1 MSSQTMR
8 LQLKN
13 FYLTYL
19 DPSQK
24 IVGPGILLD
33 QLISQLEKFMPYYGI
48 ACKESAPSTGTVH
61 YHVLI
66 CCKEKCRTR
75 NAEILEIEGIHPHIE
90 KVQNNLRRIIEYIK
104 KNGDIAEYNKD
115 ACPVKDGTLSKREK
129 NRTLAEG
136 DLEEEYFKGNIGP
149 IDVIR
154 AVKVRSI
161 FKMNRKPEPY
171 KKKLILW
178 FKGATGE
185 HKTRTAVEIA
195 GRYFDNDYWMSNDTL
210 KWFDGYHG
218 QRVAIIDDFRKSM
231 LTDWSYLLRLL
242 DGYSLCVQI
251 KGGFEIWKPEVI
263 IITSPGSPEE
273 AFQWINKNGETEE
286 WDKQE
291 QLTRRLVY
299 EDTEQVYDFP
309 LWEEDRRRLMATVED
324 FLGINHEQE
333 MVEED
338 LELSPILPEPSQ
350 IDEA

>member
-1 MSSQTMR
+1 
-8 LQLKN
+8 
-13 FYLTYL
+13 
-19 DPSQK
+19 
-24 IVGPGILLD
+24 
-33 QLISQLEKFMPYYGI
+33 MPYYGI

-75 NAEILEIEGIHPHIE
+75 NAEILEIEGIHPHVE

-129 NRTLAEG
+129 NRILAEG
-136 DLEEEYFKGNIGP
+136 NLEEEYFKGNIGP

-154 AVKVRSI
+154 AVKVRGI
-161 FKMNRKPEPY
+161 FSMQRKPDPY
-171 KKKLILW
+171 TKKLVLW
-178 FKGATGE
+178 FKGDSGE
-185 HKTRTAVEIA
+185 GKTRSAVEVA
-195 GRYFDNDYWMSNDTL
+195 TRYNLNWWMSNESL
-210 KWFDGYHG
+210 KWFDGFEG
-218 QRVAIIDDFRKSM
+218 QQVAIIDEFRKTM

-242 DGYSLCVQI
+242 DGYSLFVQV
-251 KGGFEIWKPEVI
+251 KGGFTKWNPKIVVI
-263 IITSPGSPEE
+263 TTPASPEE
-273 AFQWINKNGETEE
+273 CFSWVDKDGQTKD
-286 WDKQE
+286 WDRME
-291 QLTRRLVY
+291 QLIRRLTYKDQLQVY
-299 EDTEQVYDFP
+299 EFP
-309 LWEEDRRRLMATVED
+309 LWDDEKERLKATVED

>member
-75 NAEILEIEGIHPHIE
+75 NAEILEIEGIHPHVE

-115 ACPVKDGTLSKREK
+115 ACPIKDGTLSKREK
-129 NRTLAEG
+129 NRILAEG
-136 DLEEEYFKGNIGP
+136 NLEEEYFKGNIGP

-154 AVKVRSI
+154 AVKVRGI
-161 FKMNRKPEPY
+161 FNMQRKPDPY
-171 KKKLILW
+171 KKKLVLW
-178 FKGATGE
+178 FKGDTGE
-185 HKTRTAVEIA
+185 GKTRSAVELA
-195 GRYFDNDYWMSNDTL
+195 ERYSLNWWMSNESL
-210 KWFDGYHG
+210 KWFDGFEG
-218 QRVAIIDDFRKSM
+218 QQVAIIDEFRKTM

-242 DGYSLCVQI
+242 DGYSLFVQV
-251 KGGFEIWKPEVI
+251 KGGFTKWNPKIVVI
-263 IITSPGSPEE
+263 TTPASPEE
-273 AFQWINKNGETEE
+273 CFSWVDKDGQTKD
-286 WDKQE
+286 WDRME
-291 QLTRRLVY
+291 QLIRRLTYKDQLQVY
-299 EDTEQVYDFP
+299 EFP
-309 LWEEDRRRLMATVED
+309 LWDDEKERLKATVED
-324 FLGINHEQE
+324 YLGINDQAVIEEE
-333 MVEED
+333 MTM
-338 LELSPILPEPSQ
+338 SPILPEPSQ
-350 IDEA
+350 NDEA

>member
-1 MSSQTMR
+1 MIPSVRIQNKNIYATYNDSQNLITGPTLLLEM
-8 LQLKN
+8 LTKN
-13 FYLTYL
+13 LEQWHPVYGICCQEKAPTTGMKHFHILVMCNETVKTRAGGEVL
-19 DPSQK
+19 M
-24 IVGPGILLD
+24 INGILPH
-33 QLISQLEKFMPYYGI
+33 LEK
-48 ACKESAPSTGTVH
+48 V
-61 YHVLI
+61 
-66 CCKEKCRTR
+66 R
-75 NAEILEIEGIHPHIE
+75 NNIKA
-90 KVQNNLRRIIEYIK
+90 IIDYIK
-104 KNGDIAEYNKD
+104 KGGEFSEYNKEN
-115 ACPVKDGTLSKREK
+115 CPIRKDVATRKEK
-129 NRTLAEG
+129 NMLLVNA
-136 DLEEEYFKGNIGP
+136 DLEEEFMNGNLGAIE
-149 IDVIR
+149 VIR

-195 GRYFDNDYWMSNDTL
+195 ARYFDNDYWMSNDTL

-218 QRVAIIDDFRKSM
+218 QRVAIIDDFRKTM

-324 FLGINHEQE
+324 FLGMNHEQE

>member
-8 LQLKN
+8 LQVKN

-75 NAEILEIEGIHPHIE
+75 NAEILEINGIHPHVE

-115 ACPVKDGTLSKREK
+115 ACPVKDGTLSRKEK
-129 NRTLAEG
+129 NRILAEG
-136 DLEEEYFKGNIGP
+136 DLQEEYFKGNIGP

-154 AVKVRSI
+154 AVKIRGI
-161 FKMNRKPEPY
+161 FKMNQKPQKY
-171 KKKLILW
+171 SKKLVLW
-178 FKGATGE
+178 FKGESGE
-185 HKTRTAVEIA
+185 GKTRTAVEIA
-195 GRYFDNDYWMSNDTL
+195 EKYNLNYWMSAENL
-210 KWFDGYHG
+210 KWFDGFEG
-218 QRVAIIDDFRKSM
+218 QEIAIIDEFRKSM
-231 LTDWSYLLRLL
+231 LSDWSYFLRLL
-242 DGYSLCVQI
+242 DGYSLTVQV
-251 KGGFEIWKPEVI
+251 KGAFTIWNPKIV
-263 IITSPGSPEE
+263 IITSPASPQE
-273 AFQWINKNGETEE
+273 AFQWVDREGNEQQ
-286 WDKQE
+286 WDRIE
-291 QLTRRLVY
+291 QLERRLTWEDQLQVY
-299 EDTEQVYDFP
+299 EFP
-309 LWEEDRRRLMATVED
+309 LWEDEKARLFRTIND
-324 FLGINHEQE
+324 FLGIQDEHE